1 MRRVGEALV
10 KDSQM
15 QLMKHLMLIMR
26 NGVYLRIE
34 ALVKDSQMQ
43 LMPIAGFEGVL

>member
-1 MRRVGEALV
+1 MRRVGEDLV

-15 QLMKHLMLIMR
+15 QLIEHLILVE

-34 ALVKDSQMQ
+34 DLVKDSQMQ
-43 LMPIAGFEGVL
+43 LMPIAGNLGAR

>member
-1 MRRVGEALV
+1 MV

-15 QLMKHLMLIMR
+15 QLMKHLILLVR
-26 NGVYLRIE
+26 NGVYLRVE

-43 LMPIAGFEGVL
+43 LMPIAGIEGNL